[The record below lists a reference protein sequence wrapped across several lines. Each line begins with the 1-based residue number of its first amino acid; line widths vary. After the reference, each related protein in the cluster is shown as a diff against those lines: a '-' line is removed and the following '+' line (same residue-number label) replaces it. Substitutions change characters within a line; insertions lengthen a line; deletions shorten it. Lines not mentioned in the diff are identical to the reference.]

1 MMVETREQWRAW
13 SVFTEA
19 ELAYLAAQPLGRL
32 ATLGPDG
39 APQTRPVGFR
49 YNPDL
54 DTVDIGGHDMGAS
67 RKYRN
72 VQADPRVS
80 FVVDD
85 LATTDPWAPRGLEVR
100 GRADA
105 VPAGGALRD
114 GFSGE
119 LIRIH
124 PERVLGWGLDSDA
137 FAPPHTRAVGSA

>member
-72 VQADPRVS
+72 VQADPACRS
-80 FVVDD
+80 WS
-85 LATTDPWAPRGLEVR
+85 TTSPPPTP
-100 GRADA
+100 GRPVGWRSAA
-105 VPAGGALRD
+105 EPTPSPPAGRCGT
-114 GFSGE
+114 GS
-119 LIRIH
+119 
-124 PERVLGWGLDSDA
+124 RVN
-137 FAPPHTRAVGSA
+137 